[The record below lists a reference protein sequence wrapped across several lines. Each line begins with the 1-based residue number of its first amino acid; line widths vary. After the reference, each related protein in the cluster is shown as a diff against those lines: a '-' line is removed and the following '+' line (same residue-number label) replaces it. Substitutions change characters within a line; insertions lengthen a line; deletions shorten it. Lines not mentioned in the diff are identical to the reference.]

1 MNNITRYQENN
12 PVYQELLKQISN
24 RYVQGQAQ
32 AIRSVNEALIETNWN
47 IGRYIVE
54 YEQKGSQKAK
64 YGSRLLEN
72 LSRDLT
78 LLHGKGF
85 SRSNLNYMRLFYLRY
100 PISETLSH
108 KLSWSHYCEL
118 VKIDEELERS
128 FYYQQNLLENWSI
141 SELKRQNLFQSISY
155 IYPIKTN

>member
-1 MNNITRYQENN
+1 MNNITKYQESN
-12 PVYQELLKQISN
+12 PAYQELLERISN

-32 AIRSVNEALIETNWN
+32 AIRSVNEILIETNWN
-47 IGRYIVE
+47 IGKYIVE
-54 YEQKGSQKAK
+54 YEQKGNPKSK

-100 PISETLSH
+100 PICETLSH
-108 KLSWSHYCEL
+108 KLSDRKS
-118 VKIDEELERS
+118 VV
-128 FYYQQNLLENWSI
+128 
-141 SELKRQNLFQSISY
+141 
-155 IYPIKTN
+155 